1 MQIYASFLFSFS
13 PSWIHV
19 HGETYHPSEFVIC
32 GFQDDDLP
40 LFARID
46 DIMVIT
52 ATPVLSVRVFR
63 TVGIN
68 NHLQCYAIEHAHQR
82 SFILVTQ
89 LVHPEPLSPHQ
100 KLGDKNIY
108 IALRT
113 YVPN

>member
-1 MQIYASFLFSFS
+1 MIS
-13 PSWIHV
+13 
-19 HGETYHPSEFVIC
+19 

-68 NHLQCYAIEHAHQR
+68 SVMQLNMHI
-82 SFILVTQ
+82 SLVTQ
-89 LVHPEPLSPHQ
+89 LVHPEPHQ
-100 KLGDKNIY
+100 RLGDKNIY

-113 YVPN
+113 YVPRIEN